1 MHNFNTDIPNHI
13 IKTLNDILGSYF
25 TSLFKDIY
33 VVRREAIMRE
43 SSSGL
48 KHPKCFSDSNGTVV
62 NSCRTI
68 YISNDNGHI
77 LLINRVICR
86 IVNFFYE
93 LVWSNVQKMDF

>member
-68 YISNDNGHI
+68 LSQMTMVTSCSLIEWFVELSISSMG
-77 LLINRVICR
+77 
-86 IVNFFYE
+86 
-93 LVWSNVQKMDF
+93 